1 MPHTSDESHKGGKAS
16 SVFVSTGLGARGTDE
31 LTISSQNFFHLVI
44 SKTFEYRAMM
54 CRMRRMLSLRGGFK
68 QRRYRIATVKNADE
82 AGGNAIIVNPAA
94 YVVGRRAVAVFAC
107 VRIDP
112 ARYAELLEQKVE

>member
-1 MPHTSDESHKGGKAS
+1 
-16 SVFVSTGLGARGTDE
+16 
-31 LTISSQNFFHLVI
+31 
-44 SKTFEYRAMM
+44 
-54 CRMRRMLSLRGGFK
+54 MLSLRGGFK

-82 AGGNAIIVNPAA
+82 AGGNAIIMNPAA